1 MPKIEC
7 VDLFG
12 GIGGFRHGLSL
23 ADKDFTF
30 NYYADIDKFACAVYN
45 YNFHETWKPTD
56 IRTVQADDI
65 PDHRVLCAGNPCFRS
80 GTPVMTDV
88 GCKSIENVAIGDRV
102 LTHTGRFCKVADVKR
117 NDYSGMMVTISTKY
131 GYHPIESTY
140 DHPIL
145 VRHCSRIWNNTRRHY
160 DKVYG
165 NPEFVPSNAVIP
177 GDYVC
182 VVRTPS
188 INRVP
193 TFEYTFGINQ
203 SRSEI
208 RSLDLSNEDIW
219 FIIGF
224 YIANGWYL
232 ETRKRQYSTGMVTTN
247 SQLVILACNYSQI
260 DEIMRRLD
268 RVGFSAHV
276 STVRTCNR
284 VNVTNKGLHDYIM
297 ENIPKYAHNKRLP
310 TGFELLPSN
319 LLKSLI
325 HGYMFGDGYL
335 DKTHNVI
342 SSTTVSKGLAYD
354 LQYAITLLN
363 NYPVSFRHEHRTE
376 TCVIEGR
383 VVNQRPAYS
392 VKAHL
397 NGNTKNYVIIDGLGI
412 WVRVTDVAY
421 ECLHES
427 IEVWNLE
434 VEEDKSYTAWRF
446 AVHNCVAFSRAGLE
460 RGFNDPR
467 GQLFFEVERI
477 IRAKQPEYILLENVA
492 GLLSND
498 RGRTFARVLDTLRD
512 CGYVGSWCCINS
524 AAFLPQSRKR
534 VYLVGR
540 LGDEPCGAL
549 LPFADGNGESY
560 PPCRAAQGEEERLW
574 DYPANTLQS
583 RDGKGGAMQYI
594 VRPHPATHPCLT
606 PNRPDKRQH
615 GRRFREDG
623 DPMFTLTTRDIH
635 GVLLADD
642 GEYIVRRLTPLE
654 YDRLQGFPDNWTQ
667 FGTFPD
673 GIKEISKSRRY
684 QLAGNSVTIPVITA
698 IGNELRKEL
707 R

>member
-23 ADKDFTF
+23 ADQDFTF

-65 PDHRVLCAGNPCFRS
+65 PDHRVLCAGNPC
-80 GTPVMTDV
+80 
-88 GCKSIENVAIGDRV
+88 
-102 LTHTGRFCKVADVKR
+102 
-117 NDYSGMMVTISTKY
+117 
-131 GYHPIESTY
+131 
-140 DHPIL
+140 
-145 VRHCSRIWNNTRRHY
+145 
-160 DKVYG
+160 
-165 NPEFVPSNAVIP
+165 
-177 GDYVC
+177 
-182 VVRTPS
+182 
-188 INRVP
+188 
-193 TFEYTFGINQ
+193 
-203 SRSEI
+203 
-208 RSLDLSNEDIW
+208 
-219 FIIGF
+219 
-224 YIANGWYL
+224 
-232 ETRKRQYSTGMVTTN
+232 
-247 SQLVILACNYSQI
+247 
-260 DEIMRRLD
+260 
-268 RVGFSAHV
+268 
-276 STVRTCNR
+276 
-284 VNVTNKGLHDYIM
+284 
-297 ENIPKYAHNKRLP
+297 
-310 TGFELLPSN
+310 
-319 LLKSLI
+319 
-325 HGYMFGDGYL
+325 
-335 DKTHNVI
+335 
-342 SSTTVSKGLAYD
+342 
-354 LQYAITLLN
+354 
-363 NYPVSFRHEHRTE
+363 
-376 TCVIEGR
+376 
-383 VVNQRPAYS
+383 
-392 VKAHL
+392 
-397 NGNTKNYVIIDGLGI
+397 
-412 WVRVTDVAY
+412 
-421 ECLHES
+421 
-427 IEVWNLE
+427 
-434 VEEDKSYTAWRF
+434 
-446 AVHNCVAFSRAGLE
+446 VAFSRAGLE

-477 IRAKQPEYILLENVA
+477 IRAKQPEYIFLENVA

-498 RGRTFARVLDTLRD
+498 RGRTFAKVLDTLRD

-524 AAFLPQSRKR
+524 AAFLPQTRKR
-534 VYLVGR
+534 VYIVGR

-594 VRPHPATHPCLT
+594 VQPHPATHPCLT